1 MSVDLANTQ
10 RLAPRRDSA
19 SGGTGAVRRTAWLWR
34 QLSAESAAPVPV
46 SLVLRLGESPM
57 LVTCEQIAPP
67 RASWPLQSVLAVAAL
82 PTATPCARLHA
93 RNISCEWGLNDLA
106 DTIELIVSELV
117 TNAVK
122 ASMDH
127 NERPRF
133 TNEHGLACI
142 HLRLSTDGMA
152 ALVEVW
158 DENFKLPEPAQA
170 SLDDESGRGLMLV
183 DALAARWGWE
193 MPRSGRGKI
202 VWALVG
208 TGA

>member
-1 MSVDLANTQ
+1 
-10 RLAPRRDSA
+10 
-19 SGGTGAVRRTAWLWR
+19 
-34 QLSAESAAPVPV
+34 
-46 SLVLRLGESPM
+46 
-57 LVTCEQIAPP
+57 
-67 RASWPLQSVLAVAAL
+67 
-82 PTATPCARLHA
+82 
-93 RNISCEWGLNDLA
+93 LA

-158 DENFKLPEPAQA
+158 DENFRLPEPTRPD
-170 SLDDESGRGLMLV
+170 LDDESGRGLMLV
-183 DALAARWGWE
+183 DALAGRWGCDL
-193 MPRSGRGKI
+193 PPSGRGKI
-202 VWALVG
+202 VWALVAQG
-208 TGA
+208 DSLAPQVHF